1 MNLDTSL
8 ILVLYSINTVLYFHL
23 FLKWLISLHR
33 FKFFTVKTMKYIKK
47 VAFSIFATLALS
59 TSLSHA
65 AESNDLENIEV
76 SNSDKGTSAEE
87 LAAIYVLSELCP
99 QLGYQNSASFKAG
112 YASLVKE
119 YLPNEQNPLG
129 ALNRKAKQQD
139 FQNYLIEAR
148 KDADQAGDAQN
159 KAICKEITTINYQ
172 Q

>member
-1 MNLDTSL
+1 
-8 ILVLYSINTVLYFHL
+8 
-23 FLKWLISLHR
+23 
-33 FKFFTVKTMKYIKK
+33 MKYIKK
-47 VAFSIFATLALS
+47 VTLSLLTTLTLSIS
-59 TSLSHA
+59 ISHA

-76 SNSDKGTSAEE
+76 SSADKGTSAEE

-99 QLGYQNSASFKAG
+99 QLGYQNNSSFKAG

-129 ALNRKAKQQD
+129 ALNRKAQQKD
-139 FQNYLIEAR
+139 FQNYLVEAR